1 MYLLRLML
9 ILFGLGWGL
18 CGNKISMEEV
28 EEDVE
33 FVVFVFFVRG
43 QGGGGRVVGELV
55 VGGGIGEGLV
65 KGGVVLV
72 E

>member
-1 MYLLRLML
+1 
-9 ILFGLGWGL
+9 
-18 CGNKISMEEV
+18 MEEV
-28 EEDVE
+28 KEDVE
-33 FVVFVFFVRG
+33 FVIFVFFVRS
-43 QGGGGRVVGELV
+43 QGGGARVVRELV

>member
-18 CGNKISMEEV
+18 CGNKISVEEV
-28 EEDVE
+28 QEDVE
-33 FVVFVFFVRG
+33 FVIFVFFVRS
-43 QGGGGRVVGELV
+43 QGGGARVVRELV

-65 KGGVVLV
+65 EGGVILV

>member
-1 MYLLRLML
+1 M

-65 KGGVVLV
+65 ERGVVLV